1 MRAALRKRALE
12 RRLRESGAS
21 RSEARAAVA
30 LGWRVRWVAALS
42 PRAFLVLVRMRV
54 PPGRISNG

>member
-30 LGWRVRWVAALS
+30 LGWRVRWVAAVS
-42 PRAFLVLVRMRV
+42 PRAFLALVRWQF
-54 PPGRISNG
+54 PPKGLPNG